1 MNEDLSPELDHSN
14 NPQSKA
20 PSNAAGLN
28 AAGANLASASDA
40 LNTLRTGTSAH
51 PAQRANRIFPW
62 VTGTAIF
69 IGLGLLATLIIQI
82 TVEGFPRFNLNLIR
96 WMPSSLAEEAGIQSA
111 LFGTIW
117 VVGITALLCIPIGV
131 ATAVYLE
138 EFANRERWYT
148 RLIELNI
155 QNLAAVPSIVYGI
168 LGLAFLVRGLSLG
181 PTILAAAL
189 TLTLVVLPTVIIASR
204 EAIRA
209 VPSSLRHASLGLGA
223 TELQTIRKVVLPA
236 AVPGIATGAILA
248 LSRAIGE
255 AAPLLIVGGVTFISF
270 NPHEGG
276 VLKTFGS
283 EFAVMPLQIF
293 NWIGRPQ
300 EEFRTLAAAAIMLL
314 LIVLLAM
321 NSVALFVRNRHQRNS

>member
-1 MNEDLSPELDHSN
+1 MSTAIGE
-14 NPQSKA
+14 
-20 PSNAAGLN
+20 
-28 AAGANLASASDA
+28 SDTTEA
-40 LNTLRTGTSAH
+40 LEAEQQH
-51 PAQRANRIFPW
+51 PAQLADKMFPW
-62 VTGTAIF
+62 LTGTTIAIG
-69 IGLGLLATLIIQI
+69 IALLAALILQVV
-82 TVEGFPRFNLNLIR
+82 TQGLPRFNMNMLR
-96 WMPSSLAEEAGIQSA
+96 WMPSSAPEEAGFQSA
-111 LFGTIW
+111 LFGTLWI
-117 VVGITALLCIPIGV
+117 VGLTALMCIPIGI

-138 EFANRERWYT
+138 EFAQRDRWYT

-168 LGLAFLVRGLSLG
+168 LGLAFLVRGLGLG
-181 PTILAAAL
+181 PTVMAAAL
-189 TLTLVVLPTVIIASR
+189 TLTLLVLPTVIIASR

-223 TELQTIRKVVLPA
+223 TELQTIRKVVLPSA
-236 AVPGIATGAILA
+236 TPGIATGIILA

-276 VLKTFGS
+276 MLKAFGS

-300 EEFRTLAAAAIMLL
+300 EEFRTLAAAAIMTLL
-314 LIVLLAM
+314 LVLIFM
-321 NSVALFVRNRHQRNS
+321 NSIALFIRNRSQRNR

>member
-1 MNEDLSPELDHSN
+1 M
-14 NPQSKA
+14 
-20 PSNAAGLN
+20 SNANG
-28 AAGANLASASDA
+28 ASADQSVSLPEILEAENRHPGTFADKTFPW
-40 LNTLRTGTSAH
+40 LTGTT
-51 PAQRANRIFPW
+51 I
-62 VTGTAIF
+62 AIG
-69 IGLGLLATLIIQI
+69 IVLLATLIIQ
-82 TVEGFPRFNLNLIR
+82 VVSQGLPRFNLNMIR
-96 WMPSSLAEEAGIQSA
+96 WMPSSAPEEAGFQSA
-111 LFGTIW
+111 LFGTLW
-117 VVGITALLCIPIGV
+117 VVGLTALLCIPIGI

-168 LGLAFLVRGLSLG
+168 LGLAFLVRGLGLG
-181 PTILAAAL
+181 PTVMAGAL
-189 TLTLVVLPTVIIASR
+189 TLTLLVLPTVIIASR

-223 TELQTIRKVVLPA
+223 TELQTIRKIVLPSA
-236 AVPGIATGAILA
+236 TPGIATGVILA

-276 VLKTFGS
+276 LLKAFGS
-283 EFAVMPLQIF
+283 EFTVMPLQIF

-300 EEFRTLAAAAIMLL
+300 EEFRTLAAAAIMTLL
-314 LIVLLAM
+314 LVLVLM
-321 NSVALFVRNRHQRNS
+321 NSIALFIRNRSQRNR

>member
-1 MNEDLSPELDHSN
+1 M
-14 NPQSKA
+14 
-20 PSNAAGLN
+20 SNAHGVSADQS
-28 AAGANLASASDA
+28 ASAPEILEA
-40 LNTLRTGTSAH
+40 ENHHPGTLANKMFPWLTGTT
-51 PAQRANRIFPW
+51 I
-62 VTGTAIF
+62 AIG
-69 IGLGLLATLIIQI
+69 IVLLATLIVQVV
-82 TVEGFPRFNLNLIR
+82 TQGWPRFNLNMIR
-96 WMPSSLAEEAGIQSA
+96 WMPSSAPEEAGFQSA
-111 LFGTIW
+111 LFGTLWI
-117 VVGITALLCIPIGV
+117 VGLTALLCIPIGI

-168 LGLAFLVRGLSLG
+168 LGLAFLVRGVGLG
-181 PTILAAAL
+181 PTVMAAAL
-189 TLTLVVLPTVIIASR
+189 TLTLLVLPTVIIASR

-223 TELQTIRKVVLPA
+223 TELQTIRKIVLPSA
-236 AVPGIATGAILA
+236 TPGIATGIILA

-276 VLKTFGS
+276 LAKAFGS

-300 EEFRTLAAAAIMLL
+300 EEFRTLAAAAIMTLL
-314 LIVLLAM
+314 LVLVLM
-321 NSVALFVRNRHQRNS
+321 NSIALFIRNRSQRNR

>member
-1 MNEDLSPELDHSN
+1 MSSELRPELSN
-14 NPQSKA
+14 EALQTASPAEVLENLDA
-20 PSNAAGLN
+20 ENRHPSQL
-28 AAGANLASASDA
+28 
-40 LNTLRTGTSAH
+40 
-51 PAQRANRIFPW
+51 ANRIFP
-62 VTGTAIF
+62 VITGATIA
-69 IGLGLLATLIIQI
+69 IGLALLAALIFQ
-82 TVEGFPRFNLNLIR
+82 VVSEGLPRFNLNMIR
-96 WMPSSLAEEAGIQSA
+96 WMPSSAPEEAGFQSA
-111 LFGTIW
+111 LFGTLWI
-117 VVGITALLCIPIGV
+117 VGLTALMCVPVGV

-138 EFANRERWYT
+138 EFAKRDRWYT

-168 LGLAFLVRGLSLG
+168 LGLAFLVRGAGLG
-181 PTILAAAL
+181 PTVMAAAL
-189 TLTLVVLPTVIIASR
+189 TLTLLVLPTVIIASR

-223 TELQTIRKVVLPA
+223 TELQTIRKVVLPSA
-236 AVPGIATGAILA
+236 IPGIATGVILA

-276 VLKTFGS
+276 LLKAFGS

-300 EEFRTLAAAAIMLL
+300 EEFRTLAAAAIMTL
-314 LIVLLAM
+314 LIVLVIM
-321 NSVALFVRNRHQRNS
+321 NSIALYVRNRSRQKG

>member
-1 MNEDLSPELDHSN
+1 MSSTVPETDV
-14 NPQSKA
+14 
-20 PSNAAGLN
+20 AALLE
-28 AAGANLASASDA
+28 AEQ
-40 LNTLRTGTSAH
+40 RH
-51 PAQRANRIFPW
+51 PAQVADKMFPW
-62 VTGTAIF
+62 LTGTTIAIG
-69 IGLGLLATLIIQI
+69 IALLATLILQVV
-82 TVEGFPRFNLNLIR
+82 TQGLPRFNLNMLR
-96 WMPSSLAEEAGIQSA
+96 WMPSSAPEEAGFQSA
-111 LFGTIW
+111 LFGTLWI
-117 VVGITALLCIPIGV
+117 VGLTALMCIPIGI

-138 EFANRERWYT
+138 EFANRDRWYT

-168 LGLAFLVRGLSLG
+168 LGLAFLVRGLGLG
-181 PTILAAAL
+181 PTVMAAAL
-189 TLTLVVLPTVIIASR
+189 TLTLLVLPTVIIASR

-223 TELQTIRKVVLPA
+223 TELQTIRKIVLPSA
-236 AVPGIATGAILA
+236 TPGIATGIILA

-276 VLKTFGS
+276 LLKAFGS

-300 EEFRTLAAAAIMLL
+300 EEFRTLAAAAIMTLL
-314 LIVLLAM
+314 LVLVFM
-321 NSVALFVRNRHQRNS
+321 NSIALFIRNRSQRNR

>member
-1 MNEDLSPELDHSN
+1 MSTAIGE
-14 NPQSKA
+14 
-20 PSNAAGLN
+20 
-28 AAGANLASASDA
+28 SDTAEA
-40 LNTLRTGTSAH
+40 LEAEQQH
-51 PAQRANRIFPW
+51 PAQLADKMFPW
-62 VTGTAIF
+62 LTGTTIAIG
-69 IGLGLLATLIIQI
+69 IALLAALILQVV
-82 TVEGFPRFNLNLIR
+82 TQGLPRFNMNMLR
-96 WMPSSLAEEAGIQSA
+96 WMPSSAPEEAGFQSA
-111 LFGTIW
+111 LFGTLWI
-117 VVGITALLCIPIGV
+117 VGLTALMCIPIGI

-138 EFANRERWYT
+138 EFAQRDRWYT

-168 LGLAFLVRGLSLG
+168 LGLAFLVRGLGLG
-181 PTILAAAL
+181 PTVMAAAL
-189 TLTLVVLPTVIIASR
+189 TLTLLVLPTVIIASR

-223 TELQTIRKVVLPA
+223 TELQTIRKVVLPSA
-236 AVPGIATGAILA
+236 TPGIATGIILA

-276 VLKTFGS
+276 MLKAFGS

-300 EEFRTLAAAAIMLL
+300 EEFRTLAAAAIMTLL
-314 LIVLLAM
+314 LVLIFM
-321 NSVALFVRNRHQRNS
+321 NSIALFIRNRSQRNR